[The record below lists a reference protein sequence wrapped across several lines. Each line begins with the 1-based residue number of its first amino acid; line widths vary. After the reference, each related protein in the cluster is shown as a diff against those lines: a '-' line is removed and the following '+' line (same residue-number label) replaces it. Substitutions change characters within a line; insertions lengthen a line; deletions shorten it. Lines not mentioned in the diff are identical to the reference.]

1 MKTTRE
7 SREQLNV
14 SIIENKEVGLL
25 PEKVLATFATTLFL

>member
-25 PEKVLATFATTLFL
+25 PEKY